1 MTDHRY
7 CVILAGGIGSR
18 FWPLSREYKP
28 KQFLRVW
35 NQEKSFIRY
44 TFERMA
50 RTIPVQNIYVATLG
64 AYKEMVIEH
73 LPELPEKNIVLE
85 PYGRNTAPTIAY
97 TAHLLRDIDPEAVMV
112 AVPADHDISDNAMFD
127 RNMVRALDYAAS
139 HDVLLTLG
147 IVPSRPDTNFGYV
160 QVSGGKDA
168 WTPGDPVPAK
178 TFTEKPDAELAKV
191 FVDSGE
197 FLWNSGIF
205 VWKVGVVLDE
215 IRKCCPEIYN
225 VWKGWEKTQ
234 PKDREA
240 FVEKAYSDSM
250 RISIDYALMEK
261 SDIVWVLPAKFVWSD
276 IGSWSTLY
284 EASCDPADHYNA
296 VSIEGKSLVRDVS
309 RSVLASTVPGKLT
322 VVSNLDNFMVID
334 TDKILLVCP
343 RDDRKMQEILSEIAL
358 PEYSEFK

>member
-64 AYKEMVIEH
+64 AYKEMVMEH

-178 TFTEKPDAELAKV
+178 TFTEKPEVSSCGK
-191 FVDSGE
+191 
-197 FLWNSGIF
+197 W
-205 VWKVGVVLDE
+205 
-215 IRKCCPEIYN
+215 
-225 VWKGWEKTQ
+225 
-234 PKDREA
+234 
-240 FVEKAYSDSM
+240 
-250 RISIDYALMEK
+250 
-261 SDIVWVLPAKFVWSD
+261 
-276 IGSWSTLY
+276 
-284 EASCDPADHYNA
+284 ASCWTKSASAAPK
-296 VSIEGKSLVRDVS
+296 STMCGKDGTR
-309 RSVLASTVPGKLT
+309 RSPKTGKPLWRRHIPTACASP
-322 VVSNLDNFMVID
+322 
-334 TDKILLVCP
+334 
-343 RDDRKMQEILSEIAL
+343 
-358 PEYSEFK
+358 

>member
-64 AYKEMVIEH
+64 AYKEMVMEH

-225 VWKGWEKTQ
+225 VWKGWDKTQ

-250 RISIDYALMEK
+250 RISIDYAVMEK
-261 SDIVWVLPAKFVWSD
+261 TDKAWVFPAKFKWADIGNWESLYEYLAQHDSFGNASD
-276 IGSWSTLY
+276 I
-284 EASCDPADHYNA
+284 D
-296 VSIEGKSLVRDVS
+296 GKSLLREGRDNIIYS
-309 RSVLASTVPGKLT
+309 DGKGKLIAIRG
-322 VVSNLDNFMVID
+322 LEDYIVID
-334 TDKILLVCP
+334 TDDVLLICP
-343 RDDRKMQEILSEIAL
+343 RGEKKLKEFLSELAM
-358 PEYSEFK
+358 PEYADYR